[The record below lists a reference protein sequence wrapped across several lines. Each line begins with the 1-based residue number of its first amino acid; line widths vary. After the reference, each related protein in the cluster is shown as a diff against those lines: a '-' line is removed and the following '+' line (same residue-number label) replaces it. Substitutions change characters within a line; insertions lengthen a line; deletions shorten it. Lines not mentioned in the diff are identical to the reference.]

1 MLTRDTQIDINDVK
15 NRHVLTFEQ
24 WSGAKF
30 NQLIYLNTE
39 SDKDIT
45 QICPNL
51 FISNWNTSC
60 NSVIIDQY
68 NINVIVSVCEHEK
81 VSCIQ
86 EIYKQKDIQHYNI
99 KLYDHKSEKL
109 NKLFYLLPIIHQH
122 RLQNK
127 NVLIHCMSGIS
138 RSASLVLLYLLYEKQ
153 LEYGKINREM
163 YGEIMNDFKRK
174 RKIQPNDG
182 FILQLEKMAIE
193 GVVI

>member
-1 MLTRDTQIDINDVK
+1 MSINPI
-15 NRHVLTFEQ
+15 
-24 WSGAKF
+24 
-30 NQLIYLNTE
+30 IYLNSE
-39 SDKDIT
+39 PDKDIT
-45 QICPNL
+45 SLSQNL

-60 NSVIIDQY
+60 NPVIVDQY
-68 NINVIVSVCEHEK
+68 NINVIISVCEHEK
-81 VSCIQ
+81 APCIQ
-86 EIYKQKDIQHYNI
+86 EFYKQKDISYYNV

-153 LEYGKINREM
+153 LEHGKINREM

-182 FILQLEKMAIE
+182 FILQLEKIAIE
-193 GVVI
+193 GVII